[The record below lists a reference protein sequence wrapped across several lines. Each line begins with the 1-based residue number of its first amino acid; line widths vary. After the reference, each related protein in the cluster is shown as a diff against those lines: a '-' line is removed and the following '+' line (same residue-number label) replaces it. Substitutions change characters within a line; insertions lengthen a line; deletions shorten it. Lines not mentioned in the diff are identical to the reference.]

1 MTSIKKGETKRDVV
15 PSGSRCME
23 TVIPTPLLHVM
34 IKVVGWNWVIKASQ
48 LIHTPLLENCN
59 AHTTFHFPVY
69 FVTDVYLK
77 QAKLQVI
84 DTYISRAILLEEIRR
99 TDLSTLCCASRNS
112 FYCKTRSIYEVD
124 ILIREII
131 VFEIYLFF
139 FLGGAK
145 DEENINLILPLQ
157 MDSFDSRVQSVK
169 VCVYKVKILII
180 N

>member
-1 MTSIKKGETKRDVV
+1 M
-15 PSGSRCME
+15 
-23 TVIPTPLLHVM
+23 
-34 IKVVGWNWVIKASQ
+34 
-48 LIHTPLLENCN
+48 
-59 AHTTFHFPVY
+59 
-69 FVTDVYLK
+69 
-77 QAKLQVI
+77 
-84 DTYISRAILLEEIRR
+84 LEEIHC

-139 FLGGAK
+139 FFFGGAK

-169 VCVYKVKILII
+169 VCVYKVYIK
-180 N
+180 

>member
-1 MTSIKKGETKRDVV
+1 MTSIKKGETKRNVV

-77 QAKLQVI
+77 QAKQQAPSNRHIYFSSHFARRNSLHGFI
-84 DTYISRAILLEEIRR
+84 D
-99 TDLSTLCCASRNS
+99 CCVSKRNS
-112 FYCKTRSIYEVD
+112 FFFFFFCKTRSIYEVN
-124 ILIREII
+124 ILN
-131 VFEIYLFF
+131 FMKSLFHRCFRNLFIF
-139 FLGGAK
+139 FYFCKGK
-145 DEENINLILPLQ
+145 ENVNLILTAFA
-157 MDSFDSRVQSVK
+157 DG
-169 VCVYKVKILII
+169 
-180 N
+180 

>member
-1 MTSIKKGETKRDVV
+1 M
-15 PSGSRCME
+15 
-23 TVIPTPLLHVM
+23 
-34 IKVVGWNWVIKASQ
+34 
-48 LIHTPLLENCN
+48 
-59 AHTTFHFPVY
+59 
-69 FVTDVYLK
+69 
-77 QAKLQVI
+77 
-84 DTYISRAILLEEIRR
+84 LEEIRR